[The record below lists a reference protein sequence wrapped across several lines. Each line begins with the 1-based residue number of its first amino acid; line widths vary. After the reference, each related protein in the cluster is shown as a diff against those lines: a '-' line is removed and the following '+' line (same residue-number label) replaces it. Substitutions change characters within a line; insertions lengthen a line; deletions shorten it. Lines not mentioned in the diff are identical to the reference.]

1 MEEAQKN
8 KKLEELVERKEKEIK
23 DIKFSIS
30 NILLQ
35 IRNINENESNEYSD
49 PIVKKRKIS
58 ELCTNTRYELL
69 VDEMEI
75 KKELTPT
82 DQSNS

>member
-1 MEEAQKN
+1 MEEKI
-8 KKLEELVERKEKEIK
+8 KKLEDLVARKEQEIK

-49 PIVKKRKIS
+49 PIAKKRIIS

>member
-1 MEEAQKN
+1 MEEKI
-8 KKLEELVERKEKEIK
+8 KKLEDILARKEQQIK

-49 PIVKKRKIS
+49 PIVKKRIIS

>member
-1 MEEAQKN
+1 MEEKI
-8 KKLEELVERKEKEIK
+8 KKLEDLVARKEQEIK

-49 PIVKKRKIS
+49 PIVKKRIIS
-58 ELCTNTRYELL
+58 EFCTNTRYELL

>member
-1 MEEAQKN
+1 MEEKI
-8 KKLEELVERKEKEIK
+8 KKLEDLVARKEQEIK

-49 PIVKKRKIS
+49 PIVKKRGIS

>member
-1 MEEAQKN
+1 MEEKI
-8 KKLEELVERKEKEIK
+8 KKLEDLVARKEQEIK

-49 PIVKKRKIS
+49 PIVKKRIIS
-58 ELCTNTRYELL
+58 ELCTNTRYKLL